1 MRAISIPKTMAK
13 EELLLMT
20 RREYERLLGAI
31 KKIEGKVE
39 LDKELQEALRE
50 ARRGKL
56 HGPFRS
62 IKDLKLSLEK

>member
-20 RREYERLLGAI
+20 RREYERLLGTI
-31 KKIEGKVE
+31 KKIEDKVE
-39 LDKELQEALRE
+39 LDQELQKALRE
-50 ARRGKL
+50 AKKGKL

-62 IKDLKLSLEK
+62 IKDLRLSLEK